1 MPSSIH
7 LRTPPSVDDT
17 PKQNN
22 TETLQTHAT
31 IDLTSDRLESP
42 RITLN
47 HGSFADAARS
57 APVSGTFVP
66 LANCNNL
73 LYNGRTFIRPN
84 TQVRQQPT
92 TETDWDVAFV
102 ANEIWTGL
110 SGRKSIESEAVKSVS
125 ESPRQA
131 QTKTNG
137 VDKQN
142 SHHGGSDFNTEKKS
156 EHTVPNR
163 TEQLDKEIFVGA
175 RREPV
180 TRYHLSNI
188 GKESTRSGILM
199 HFEQNGIEVT
209 QLRIFT
215 TRYGNLYARINVPS
229 VFADKVES
237 DEFPLPGGVIL
248 SKWLSRPQVQAR
260 NRQKP
265 TSTRRRRGQYQ
276 DIGNGSEMEYSTRYN
291 KLRKAYRKRDA
302 PGQTRK
308 TYQTYRDD
316 YNTTNFWDE
325 DEYDVSA
332 RRDNY
337 DYSDHDYKRSRR
349 RRYDNAEYDDY
360 EQTDDTHIYNG
371 QRNQYEKRPDL
382 SAPSNKETRYR
393 DVD

>member
-1 MPSSIH
+1 MKTLKTTDCQSCTENTSKLNKLSREVNKISSTIQSINGNKKQRSRSDCTNSEPADSVHHGDIIYNSVQTSDKCNKNLSSSIH

-102 ANEIWTGL
+102 ANETWTGL

-142 SHHGGSDFNTEKKS
+142 SHHGGSDFSTEKKS

-248 SKWLSRPQVQAR
+248 SKWLS
-260 NRQKP
+260 
-265 TSTRRRRGQYQ
+265 
-276 DIGNGSEMEYSTRYN
+276 
-291 KLRKAYRKRDA
+291 
-302 PGQTRK
+302 
-308 TYQTYRDD
+308 
-316 YNTTNFWDE
+316 
-325 DEYDVSA
+325 
-332 RRDNY
+332 
-337 DYSDHDYKRSRR
+337 
-349 RRYDNAEYDDY
+349 
-360 EQTDDTHIYNG
+360 
-371 QRNQYEKRPDL
+371 
-382 SAPSNKETRYR
+382 
-393 DVD
+393 